1 MDISQGQLPK
11 DSLTKFFLRESLVP
25 YLERLLIEAKAKGK
39 KFSIV
44 LVDLDHFKKYNDK
57 YGHIFG
63 DEILK
68 YATSTLRLTFQQIPC
83 SFFRY
88 GGDEFIIVF
97 PDIDAKDLL
106 QLMKRCNYNMSHR
119 PFLYS
124 NKFYK
129 LAMSCGIAGYPLD
142 GDTVKV
148 LIKRADEAMYY
159 SKRHGSNNT
168 VLASKIKIL
177 KIRRI
182 FFIFSGFILITLA
195 SIIFYNFA
203 SNKGIQI
210 SISKIK
216 NIKIIT
222 KPKDLDRIVLKTGGI
237 FEGRII
243 SETDNKLVLN
253 LYFGKEE
260 GTITLDKS
268 EVAQIKYRSGK

>member
-1 MDISQGQLPK
+1 MDLCAQ
-11 DSLTKFFLRESLVP
+11 
-25 YLERLLIEAKAKGK
+25 
-39 KFSIV
+39 
-44 LVDLDHFKKYNDK
+44 
-57 YGHIFG
+57 
-63 DEILK
+63 
-68 YATSTLRLTFQQIPC
+68 
-83 SFFRY
+83 
-88 GGDEFIIVF
+88 EF
-97 PDIDAKDLL
+97 
-106 QLMKRCNYNMSHR
+106 
-119 PFLYS
+119 
-124 NKFYK
+124 
-129 LAMSCGIAGYPLD
+129 
-142 GDTVKV
+142 
-148 LIKRADEAMYY
+148 
-159 SKRHGSNNT
+159 
-168 VLASKIKIL
+168 
-177 KIRRI
+177 
-182 FFIFSGFILITLA
+182 